1 MGDFMKKI
9 LIFTAIGFILALSL
23 NLWGTIGRF
32 NNVEI
37 ITKIYI
43 YYNSYI
49 VTVTLAS
56 IIILL
61 TYKHKEKVLP
71 YFISSALILGAV
83 NYIIMDLNNKYY
95 YTFDKFDNVV
105 AFILFT
111 PVELFFIFIVYGFEL
126 LVLKMIKLV
135 GDYCRRFG

>member
-1 MGDFMKKI
+1 MKKI
-9 LIFTAIGFILALSL
+9 LIFTVIGFVLALSL

-56 IIILL
+56 MIILL

-71 YFISSALILGAV
+71 YFISSALILGVV

-126 LVLKMIKLV
+126 LVLKVIKLV
-135 GDYCRRFG
+135 GDYCKRLW

>member
-1 MGDFMKKI
+1 MKKI
-9 LIFTAIGFILALSL
+9 LVFTVIGFVLALSL

-37 ITKIYI
+37 IAKIYI

-49 VTVTLAS
+49 ITITLAS
-56 IIILL
+56 MIILL
-61 TYKHKEKVLP
+61 TYKHNEKVLP
-71 YFISSALILGAV
+71 YFISSALILGVV

-111 PVELFFIFIVYGFEL
+111 PLELFFIFVAYGFEL

-135 GDYCRRFG
+135 GNYCKRIG

>member
-1 MGDFMKKI
+1 MKKI

-111 PVELFFIFIVYGFEL
+111 PLELFFIFVAYGFEL

-135 GDYCRRFG
+135 GDYCKRLG

>member
-1 MGDFMKKI
+1 MKKI
-9 LIFTAIGFILALSL
+9 LIFTVIGFVLALSL

-49 VTVTLAS
+49 VTITLAS
-56 IIILL
+56 MIILL

-71 YFISSALILGAV
+71 YFISSALILGVV

-111 PVELFFIFIVYGFEL
+111 PLELFFIFVVYGFEI

-135 GDYCRRFG
+135 GNYCKRLG

>member
-9 LIFTAIGFILALSL
+9 LIFTVIGFVLALTL

-49 VTVTLAS
+49 ITITLAS
-56 IIILL
+56 MIILL
-61 TYKHKEKVLP
+61 TYKHKEKVIP
-71 YFISSALILGAV
+71 YFISSALILGVV
-83 NYIIMDLNNKYY
+83 NYIVMDLNNKYY

-111 PVELFFIFIVYGFEL
+111 PLELFFIFVAYGFEL

-135 GDYCRRFG
+135 GNYYKRLG

>member
-1 MGDFMKKI
+1 MKKI

-135 GDYCRRFG
+135 GNYCKRLG

>member
-1 MGDFMKKI
+1 MKKI
-9 LIFTAIGFILALSL
+9 LVFTVIGFILALSF

-32 NNVEI
+32 NNVAI

-49 VTVTLAS
+49 ITITLAS
-56 IIILL
+56 MIILL
-61 TYKHKEKVLP
+61 TYKHKEKVIP
-71 YFISSALILGAV
+71 YFISSALILGVV

-111 PVELFFIFIVYGFEL
+111 PLELFFIFVAYGFEL

-135 GDYCRRFG
+135 GNYCKRLG

>member
-1 MGDFMKKI
+1 MKKI
-9 LIFTAIGFILALSL
+9 LIFTVIGFVLALSL

-49 VTVTLAS
+49 ITITLAS
-56 IIILL
+56 MIILL

-71 YFISSALILGAV
+71 YFISSALILGVV
-83 NYIIMDLNNKYY
+83 NYIIMELNIKYY
-95 YTFDKFDNVV
+95 YTFDKVDNVF
-105 AFILFT
+105 AFIIFT
-111 PVELFFIFIVYGFEL
+111 PLELFFIFVDYGFEI

-135 GDYCRRFG
+135 GYYCKRLG

>member
-1 MGDFMKKI
+1 MKKI
-9 LIFTAIGFILALSL
+9 LIFTVIGFVLALTL

-49 VTVTLAS
+49 ITITLAS
-56 IIILL
+56 MIILL
-61 TYKHKEKVLP
+61 TYKHKEKVIP
-71 YFISSALILGAV
+71 YFISSALILGVV
-83 NYIIMDLNNKYY
+83 NYIVMDLNNKYY

-111 PVELFFIFIVYGFEL
+111 PLELFFIFVAYGFEL

-135 GDYCRRFG
+135 GNYYKRLG

>member
-1 MGDFMKKI
+1 MKKI
-9 LIFTAIGFILALSL
+9 LVFTVIGFILALSL

-32 NNVEI
+32 NNVAI

-71 YFISSALILGAV
+71 YFISSALILGVV

-111 PVELFFIFIVYGFEL
+111 PVELFFIFVAYGFEL

-135 GDYCRRFG
+135 RDYCKRLG

>member
-1 MGDFMKKI
+1 MKKI
-9 LIFTAIGFILALSL
+9 LIFTVIGFVLALSL

-49 VTVTLAS
+49 ITITLAS
-56 IIILL
+56 MIILL

-71 YFISSALILGAV
+71 YFISSALILGVV
-83 NYIIMDLNNKYY
+83 NYIIMELNIKYY
-95 YTFDKFDNVV
+95 YTFDKVDNVF
-105 AFILFT
+105 AFIIFT
-111 PVELFFIFIVYGFEL
+111 PLELFFIFVVYGFEI
-126 LVLKMIKLV
+126 LVLKIIKLV
-135 GDYCRRFG
+135 GDYCKRLG

>member
-1 MGDFMKKI
+1 MKKI
-9 LIFTAIGFILALSL
+9 LIFTVIGFVLALSL

-49 VTVTLAS
+49 VTITLAS
-56 IIILL
+56 MIILL

-71 YFISSALILGAV
+71 YFISSALILGVV

-105 AFILFT
+105 AFIIFT
-111 PVELFFIFIVYGFEL
+111 PVELFFIFVVYGFEI

-135 GDYCRRFG
+135 GNYCKRLG

>member
-9 LIFTAIGFILALSL
+9 LIFTVIGFVLALSL

-56 IIILL
+56 MIILL

-71 YFISSALILGAV
+71 YFISSALILGVV

-111 PVELFFIFIVYGFEL
+111 PVELFFIFVAYGFEF

-135 GDYCRRFG
+135 GDYCRSLG

>member
-1 MGDFMKKI
+1 MKKI
-9 LIFTAIGFILALSL
+9 LIFIVIGFVLALSF

-32 NNVEI
+32 NNVAI

-49 VTVTLAS
+49 ITITLAS
-56 IIILL
+56 MIILL

-71 YFISSALILGAV
+71 YFISSALILGVV

-126 LVLKMIKLV
+126 LVLKVIKLV
-135 GDYCRRFG
+135 GDYCRRLG

>member
-1 MGDFMKKI
+1 MKKI
-9 LIFTAIGFILALSL
+9 LIFTVIGFILALSL

-32 NNVEI
+32 NNLEI

-49 VTVTLAS
+49 VTITLAS
-56 IIILL
+56 MIILL
-61 TYKHKEKVLP
+61 TYIHKEKELP
-71 YFISSALILGAV
+71 YFISSTLILGVV

-111 PVELFFIFIVYGFEL
+111 PVELFFIFVVYGFEV
-126 LVLKMIKLV
+126 LVLRLIKLIKNINIPNTKIK
-135 GDYCRRFG
+135 

>member
-1 MGDFMKKI
+1 MGGFMKKI
-9 LIFTAIGFILALSL
+9 LVFTVIGFVLALSL

-49 VTVTLAS
+49 ITITLAS
-56 IIILL
+56 MIILL
-61 TYKHKEKVLP
+61 TYKHKEKVIP
-71 YFISSALILGAV
+71 YFISSALILGVV

-111 PVELFFIFIVYGFEL
+111 PLELFFYICSL
-126 LVLKMIKLV
+126 
-135 GDYCRRFG
+135 

>member
-1 MGDFMKKI
+1 MKKI
-9 LIFTAIGFILALSL
+9 LIFTVIGFVLALSL

-32 NNVEI
+32 NNVAI

-56 IIILL
+56 MIILL

-71 YFISSALILGAV
+71 YFISSALILGVV

-126 LVLKMIKLV
+126 LVLKVIKLV
-135 GDYCRRFG
+135 GDYCRRLG

>member
-135 GDYCRRFG
+135 GDYCRRLG

>member
-1 MGDFMKKI
+1 MKKI
-9 LIFTAIGFILALSL
+9 LIFTVIGFVLALSL

-43 YYNSYI
+43 YYNRYI
-49 VTVTLAS
+49 VTITLAS
-56 IIILL
+56 MIILL

-71 YFISSALILGAV
+71 YFISSALILGVV

-111 PVELFFIFIVYGFEL
+111 PVELFFIFVVYGFEL

-135 GDYCRRFG
+135 GDYCKRLG

>member
-1 MGDFMKKI
+1 MKKI

-56 IIILL
+56 MIILL

-71 YFISSALILGAV
+71 YFISSALILGVV

-111 PVELFFIFIVYGFEL
+111 PVELFFIYVVYGFEL

-135 GDYCRRFG
+135 RDYCRRLR

>member
-9 LIFTAIGFILALSL
+9 LIFTVVGFVLALSF

-32 NNVEI
+32 NNVAI

-49 VTVTLAS
+49 ITITLAS
-56 IIILL
+56 MIILL
-61 TYKHKEKVLP
+61 TYKHKEKVIP
-71 YFISSALILGAV
+71 YFISSALILGVV

-111 PVELFFIFIVYGFEL
+111 PLELFFIFVAYGFEL

-135 GDYCRRFG
+135 GDYCKRLG

>member
-1 MGDFMKKI
+1 MKKI
-9 LIFTAIGFILALSL
+9 LIFTVIGFVLALSF

-32 NNVEI
+32 NNVAI

-49 VTVTLAS
+49 ITITLAS
-56 IIILL
+56 MIILL

-71 YFISSALILGAV
+71 YFISSALILGVV

-111 PVELFFIFIVYGFEL
+111 PLELFFIFVAYGFEL

-135 GDYCRRFG
+135 GNYCKRLG

>member
-9 LIFTAIGFILALSL
+9 LIFTVIGFVLALSL
-23 NLWGTIGRF
+23 NLWGTMGRF

-56 IIILL
+56 MIILL

-71 YFISSALILGAV
+71 YFISSALILGVV

-126 LVLKMIKLV
+126 LVLKVIKLV
-135 GDYCRRFG
+135 GDYCRRLG

>member
-1 MGDFMKKI
+1 MKKI
-9 LIFTAIGFILALSL
+9 LIFTVIGFVLALSL

-49 VTVTLAS
+49 ITITLAS
-56 IIILL
+56 MIILL
-61 TYKHKEKVLP
+61 TYKHKEKVIP
-71 YFISSALILGAV
+71 YFISSALILGVV
-83 NYIIMDLNNKYY
+83 NYIVMDLNNKYY

-105 AFILFT
+105 AFMLFT
-111 PVELFFIFIVYGFEL
+111 PLELFFIFVAYGFEL
-126 LVLKMIKLV
+126 LVLKIIKLV
-135 GDYCRRFG
+135 GDYCKRLG

>member
-1 MGDFMKKI
+1 M
-9 LIFTAIGFILALSL
+9 
-23 NLWGTIGRF
+23 
-32 NNVEI
+32 
-37 ITKIYI
+37 
-43 YYNSYI
+43 
-49 VTVTLAS
+49 
-56 IIILL
+56 IILL

-71 YFISSALILGAV
+71 YFISSALILGVV

-111 PVELFFIFIVYGFEL
+111 PVELFFIFMAYGFEL

-135 GDYCRRFG
+135 GDYCRRLG

>member
-1 MGDFMKKI
+1 MKKI
-9 LIFTAIGFILALSL
+9 LIFTVVGFVLALSF

-32 NNVEI
+32 NNVAI

-49 VTVTLAS
+49 ITITLAS
-56 IIILL
+56 MIILL

-71 YFISSALILGAV
+71 YFIYSALILGVV

-111 PVELFFIFIVYGFEL
+111 PLELFFIFVAYGFEL

-135 GDYCRRFG
+135 GDYCKRLG

>member
-1 MGDFMKKI
+1 MKKI
-9 LIFTAIGFILALSL
+9 LIFTVIGFVLALSL

-49 VTVTLAS
+49 ITITIACM
-56 IIILL
+56 IILL

-71 YFISSALILGAV
+71 YFISSALILGVV

-95 YTFDKFDNVV
+95 YTFDKVDNVFS
-105 AFILFT
+105 FIIFT

-135 GDYCRRFG
+135 GDYCKRLG

>member
-1 MGDFMKKI
+1 MKKI
-9 LIFTAIGFILALSL
+9 LIFTVVGFVLALSF

-32 NNVEI
+32 NNVAI

-49 VTVTLAS
+49 ITITLAS
-56 IIILL
+56 MIILL
-61 TYKHKEKVLP
+61 TYKHKEKVIP
-71 YFISSALILGAV
+71 YFISSALILGVV

-111 PVELFFIFIVYGFEL
+111 PLELFFIFVAYGFEL

-135 GDYCRRFG
+135 GDYCKRLG

>member
-1 MGDFMKKI
+1 MKKI

-135 GDYCRRFG
+135 GDYCRRLG

>member
-135 GDYCRRFG
+135 GNYCKRLG

>member
-1 MGDFMKKI
+1 MKKI
-9 LIFTAIGFILALSL
+9 LIFTVIGFVLALSL

-32 NNVEI
+32 NNVKI

-49 VTVTLAS
+49 VTITLAS
-56 IIILL
+56 MIILL

-71 YFISSALILGAV
+71 YFISSALILGVV
-83 NYIIMDLNNKYY
+83 NYIIMDLNIKYY
-95 YTFDKFDNVV
+95 YTFDKVDNVF
-105 AFILFT
+105 AFIIFT
-111 PVELFFIFIVYGFEL
+111 PLELFFIFVVYGFEL

-135 GDYCRRFG
+135 GDYCKRPG

>member
-1 MGDFMKKI
+1 MKKI
-9 LIFTAIGFILALSL
+9 LIFTVVGFVLALSF

-49 VTVTLAS
+49 ITITLAS
-56 IIILL
+56 MIILL

-71 YFISSALILGAV
+71 YFISSALILGVV

-111 PVELFFIFIVYGFEL
+111 PLELFFIFVAYGFEL

-135 GDYCRRFG
+135 GDYCKRLG

>member
-9 LIFTAIGFILALSL
+9 LIFTVIGFVLALSL

-56 IIILL
+56 MIILL

-71 YFISSALILGAV
+71 YFISSALILGVV

-126 LVLKMIKLV
+126 LVLKVIKLV
-135 GDYCRRFG
+135 GDYCRRLG

>member
-9 LIFTAIGFILALSL
+9 LIFTVVGFVLALSF

-32 NNVEI
+32 NNVAI

-49 VTVTLAS
+49 ITITLAS
-56 IIILL
+56 MIILL

-71 YFISSALILGAV
+71 YFIYSALILGVV

-111 PVELFFIFIVYGFEL
+111 PLELFFIFVAYGFEL

-135 GDYCRRFG
+135 GDYCKRLG